1 MAESFPLSEPI
12 RVGGEDVTFL
22 TLRKPKVS
30 MLAGTTLNVS
40 GDGGILNLDANTV
53 IKVFGRLADI
63 PPSAAQEISGD
74 DFMRMVE
81 VYTRFFGKSQE
92 IGVI

>member
-40 GDGGILNLDANTV
+40 GDGGILLST
-53 IKVFGRLADI
+53 
-63 PPSAAQEISGD
+63 PTP
-74 DFMRMVE
+74 
-81 VYTRFFGKSQE
+81 
-92 IGVI
+92 